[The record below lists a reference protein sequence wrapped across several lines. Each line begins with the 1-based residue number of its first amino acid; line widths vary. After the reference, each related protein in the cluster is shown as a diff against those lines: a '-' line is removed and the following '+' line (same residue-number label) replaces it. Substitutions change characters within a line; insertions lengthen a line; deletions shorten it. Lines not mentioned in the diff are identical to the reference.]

1 MQKKLHIKVGDQ
13 VKVIA
18 GNHKNQEGKVLSIDR
33 DKERAIVEGVNMIS
47 KHVKPS
53 ATNPQGGI
61 EKREAGIH
69 ISNIMVV
76 VGGTAQRTS
85 VKVEDGKKLR
95 VGVKTKEVLN

>member
-33 DKERAIVEGVNMIS
+33 DKERAIVEGVNLIS

-53 ATNPQGGI
+53 ATNPKGGI

-69 ISNIMVV
+69 ISNLMVV

>member
-69 ISNIMVV
+69 ISNLMVV
-76 VGGTAQRTS
+76 VSGTAQRTS